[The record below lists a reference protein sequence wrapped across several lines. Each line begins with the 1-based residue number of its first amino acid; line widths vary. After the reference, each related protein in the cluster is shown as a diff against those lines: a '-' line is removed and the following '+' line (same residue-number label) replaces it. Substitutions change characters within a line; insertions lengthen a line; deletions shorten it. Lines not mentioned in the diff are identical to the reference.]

1 MSIVN
6 DQVGLLALAGR
17 VDTCAI
23 CDVAKETRVMA
34 SALRC
39 RSANPNLRGPALT
52 VRCRDDFFGLVLAIE
67 QAKPGDVIVVDG
79 GGRETALA
87 GELFA
92 RAALARGVAGIIVDA
107 AYRDLAY
114 VATCELPVYS
124 RHTSP
129 MAGGTQRLGVI
140 NEPVTCGGV
149 TVNPGDLVIA
159 DHDGIVVLDPASA
172 EATLLAAAEVKL
184 AEARVLAVLAAGGG
198 LGACLNVEDHAARLA
213 AGQASTLRITA

>member
-1 MSIVN
+1 MN
-6 DQVGLLALAGR
+6 DQVQTPASAGP

-23 CDVAKETRVMA
+23 CDVAKHTRVM
-34 SALRC
+34 SDALRC

-52 VRCRDDFFGLVLAIE
+52 VRCRDDFFGLILAIE
-67 QAKPGDVIVVDG
+67 QAKAGDVIVVDG
-79 GGRETALA
+79 GGSQTALA

-114 VATCELPVYS
+114 VATCELPIYS

-129 MAGGTQRLGVI
+129 MAGATQRLGVI

-149 TVNPGDLVIA
+149 TVCPGDLVIA
-159 DHDGIVVLDPASA
+159 DHDGIVVLDPATA
-172 EATLLAAAEVKL
+172 PATLAAAAQVKH
-184 AEARVLAVLAAGGG
+184 AEARIIEVLATGAG
-198 LGACLNVEDHAARLA
+198 LRACLNVDEHAAALA
-213 AGQASTLRITA
+213 SGQASTLRVIV